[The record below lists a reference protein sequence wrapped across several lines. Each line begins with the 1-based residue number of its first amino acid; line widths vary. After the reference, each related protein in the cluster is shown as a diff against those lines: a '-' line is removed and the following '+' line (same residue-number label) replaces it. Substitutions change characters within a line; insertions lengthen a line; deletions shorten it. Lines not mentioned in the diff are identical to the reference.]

1 MFLFFDRIYT
11 GAPNITGSFGFANLG
26 NSTYTVHYTTGV
38 FEKINNSPYNKFNM
52 GGYKSNNGNHDH
64 VGINLSRSSTE
75 YNTINEIRVKSI
87 ISNGYI
93 KLF

>member
-11 GAPNITGSFGFANLG
+11 GAPNITGHCSANG
-26 NSTYTVHYTTGV
+26 SYDAWASGAFKVA
-38 FEKINNSPYNKFNM
+38 YNGTHEWNAASA
-52 GGYKSNNGNHDH
+52 GQYLDLNASRVSNEYKS
-64 VGINLSRSSTE
+64 
-75 YNTINEIRVKSI
+75 INEIRVKSI

>member
-1 MFLFFDRIYT
+1 
-11 GAPNITGSFGFANLG
+11 
-26 NSTYTVHYTTGV
+26 
-38 FEKINNSPYNKFNM
+38 M
-52 GGYKSNNGNHDH
+52 GGHRSNNGNHDH
-64 VGINLSRSSTE
+64 VSINLSRSSTE